1 MNPSDRAD
9 IDSDHPD
16 SSSLGCSPSSASTRQ
31 DDLDPGVAEIGSD
44 FASEDRRRRG
54 DRGSSSKVEVEVSSK
69 VKGPLGLSSWDPP
82 YQYTYRV

>member
-1 MNPSDRAD
+1 LQVPPYRTRFDLGECAD
-9 IDSDHPD
+9 IDLGNLD

-54 DRGSSSKVEVEVSSK
+54 DRGSSSKVEVEV
-69 VKGPLGLSSWDPP
+69 
-82 YQYTYRV
+82 